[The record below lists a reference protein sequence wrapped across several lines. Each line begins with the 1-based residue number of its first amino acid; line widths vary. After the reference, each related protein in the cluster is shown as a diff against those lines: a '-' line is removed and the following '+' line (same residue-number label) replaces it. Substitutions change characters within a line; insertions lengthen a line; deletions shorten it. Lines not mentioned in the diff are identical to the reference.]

1 MLHKEIILPTFK
13 ISSKVP
19 ELVFKL
25 LFLFV
30 TIFSFLGTA
39 NFVAKQGLFIGLSG
53 VLIAIYIIL
62 KGKLVINIKLIVTL
76 IFSVSYSV
84 ACFLFV
90 RNYFITNLVYNSM
103 LLLFIEFFEC
113 VNDKTRAF
121 LYLSISYAAGL
132 FVAFVSITT
141 RTYWEQGLTI
151 YSSSLNSFWDGGIVS
166 RTGLSLLVVS
176 FIAICFLL
184 IIMKNSFRKIY
195 TIPLF
200 TFPIF
205 LASTVSIIA
214 GNRSFVVSLFIM
226 FFVMLGFKVY
236 TTDNKMTKKIF
247 VISIVIAILL
257 LIIIFLIRLGVIPI
271 PESILKIKLFYRIF
285 VNNSNDD
292 RISLYIEFFEK
303 FYRYP
308 FGGLTNNMKS
318 HYVHNVFL
326 DFYTFGGIISF
337 ASSTLF
343 FIFLFKALY
352 LFVKKTKCQLNLK
365 AFCVAIIISIL
376 SIGLFEPVYQ
386 ANPNCVVPLFLCYLF
401 MSYINGEPKMIRNH
415 LVEYCEI
422 NI

>member
-1 MLHKEIILPTFK
+1 
-13 ISSKVP
+13 
-19 ELVFKL
+19 
-25 LFLFV
+25 
-30 TIFSFLGTA
+30 
-39 NFVAKQGLFIGLSG
+39 
-53 VLIAIYIIL
+53 
-62 KGKLVINIKLIVTL
+62 
-76 IFSVSYSV
+76 
-84 ACFLFV
+84 
-90 RNYFITNLVYNSM
+90 M

-151 YSSSLNSFWDGGIVS
+151 YSAILNSFWDGGIVS

-184 IIMKNSFRKIY
+184 IIMKNKFRKIY

-200 TFPIF
+200 IFPIF
-205 LASTVSIIA
+205 LATTVSIIA

-236 TTDNKMTKKIF
+236 TTDNKVTKKIF
-247 VISIVIAILL
+247 VISIVVAILL
-257 LIIIFLIRLGVIPI
+257 LITIFLIRLGVIPI